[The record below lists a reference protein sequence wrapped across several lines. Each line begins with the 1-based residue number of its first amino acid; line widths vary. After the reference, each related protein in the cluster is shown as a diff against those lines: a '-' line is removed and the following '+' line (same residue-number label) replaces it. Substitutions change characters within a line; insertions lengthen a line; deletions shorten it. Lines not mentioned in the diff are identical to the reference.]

1 MRPRFDLIL
10 ITDGQPNLLARPGAW
25 LFHYIRMREPLS
37 RHDGV
42 ISVRRAHSAET
53 LLAAARQTSFACGM
67 YSRHVWNLPIPRVFQ
82 TLLGLRREFVDAFR
96 TALGCRVQRLEDM
109 Q

>member
-1 MRPRFDLIL
+1 
-10 ITDGQPNLLARPGAW
+10 
-25 LFHYIRMREPLS
+25 MREPLS

-42 ISVRRAHSAET
+42 ISARRAHPATT

-67 YSRHVWNLPIPRVFQ
+67 YSRRVWYLPIPRVFH
-82 TLLGLRREFVDAFR
+82 TLLGICREFVDAFR
-96 TALGCRVQRLEDM
+96 NALGRRVRRLEGL